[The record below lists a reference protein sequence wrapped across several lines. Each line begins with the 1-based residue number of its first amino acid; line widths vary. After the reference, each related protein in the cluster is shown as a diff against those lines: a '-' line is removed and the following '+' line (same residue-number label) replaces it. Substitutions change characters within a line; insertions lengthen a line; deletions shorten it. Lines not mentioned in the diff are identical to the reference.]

1 MPRAT
6 NNPASRKRRKRVLKQ
21 AKGFYLGRQNY
32 RTAVETVMRAMAF
45 ATRDRKVR
53 KREFR
58 ALWILRVNAACRM
71 NAISYSRFIEGLK
84 KANVEL
90 DRKSLAEIA
99 VSDSA
104 TFSQLVTVAKES
116 SAK

>member
-6 NNPASRKRRKRVLKQ
+6 NNPASRQRRKRVLRK

-32 RTAVETVMRAMAF
+32 RQANETIKRAMAY
-45 ATRDRKVR
+45 ATRDRRVR

-58 ALWILRVNAACRM
+58 ALWILRVNAACRQ
-71 NAISYSRFIEGLK
+71 NDISYSRFIAGLH

-99 VSDSA
+99 VSDA
-104 TFSQLVTVAKES
+104 DAFSQLVAIAKES
-116 SAK
+116 AAK